1 MAVKAVKSQLP
12 WVSISTKGGDT
23 DSKQVMNVA
32 VSDEVPVV
40 RTTGV
45 CSCQY
50 FTWLGFSD
58 SLLTLVE
65 SKIKQR

>member
-1 MAVKAVKSQLP
+1 MAVKVVKSQLP

-23 DSKQVMNVA
+23 ESKQVMNRA
-32 VSDEVPVV
+32 DSDEAPVV
-40 RTTGV
+40 RTIGV

-58 SLLTLVE
+58 SSLTLVE
-65 SKIKQR
+65 NKIKRR